1 MHKVNKLLKKPSTLR
16 NVNDVHKESLSTTD
30 KIALWIT
37 GKVGTFPFF
46 IFCTILVLL
55 PIILPD
61 VKWLMATVLFI
72 SSAFLQLVLLPLIMI
87 SQNLQ
92 GAHSEARADADYEIN
107 KKAEEEI
114 KTVLAH
120 LENQNEILLEQ
131 NNNILE
137 ILNTLKNGK

>member
-1 MHKVNKLLKKPSTLR
+1 MHEVKKLSERKPSTLK
-16 NVNDVHKESLSTTD
+16 NVNDVHKEKLSTTD

-46 IFCTILVLL
+46 IFCTILVIIPLL
-55 PIILPD
+55 FPD
-61 VKWLMATVLFI
+61 VKWLMTTVLFI

-92 GAHSEARADADYEIN
+92 GAHSEARADADYEVN

-114 KTVLAH
+114 KTI
-120 LENQNEILLEQ
+120 QKIKM
-131 NNNILE
+131 NISRLKMK
-137 ILNTLKNGK
+137 LLKNKMQIY